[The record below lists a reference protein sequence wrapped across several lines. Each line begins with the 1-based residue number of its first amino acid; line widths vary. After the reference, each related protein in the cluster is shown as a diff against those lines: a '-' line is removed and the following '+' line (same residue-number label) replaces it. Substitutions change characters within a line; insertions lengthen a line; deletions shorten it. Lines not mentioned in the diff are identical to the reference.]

1 MGAEF
6 IHADLL
12 MDGRADRLTGM
23 TKLIVA
29 FRSFENAPNEVSN
42 VCVNGIWGEILHCYL
57 KPCIC

>member
-1 MGAEF
+1 MGAEL

-12 MDGRADRLTGM
+12 SDWRADRLTSM

-29 FRSFENAPNEVSN
+29 FRSFENASNKVSN
-42 VCVNGIWGEILHCYL
+42 VCVNGIWGEILHYYM